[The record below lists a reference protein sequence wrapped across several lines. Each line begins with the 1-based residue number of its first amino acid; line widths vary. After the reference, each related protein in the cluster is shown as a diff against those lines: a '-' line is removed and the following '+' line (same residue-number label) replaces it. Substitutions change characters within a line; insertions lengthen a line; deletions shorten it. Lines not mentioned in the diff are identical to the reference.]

1 MYIKIILF
9 VSHSNK
15 QHITGVPNQN
25 ENINDQ
31 ILEDPAGLGYT
42 CTLCGKGFGANRNH
56 CRSYIK
62 NYHNQ
67 STTMLA
73 CDICKKC
80 YKNKDSLRHHQR
92 TTHGLY
98 QH

>member
-1 MYIKIILF
+1 MLIP
-9 VSHSNK
+9 
-15 QHITGVPNQN
+15 GVPNQN

-31 ILEDPAGLGYT
+31 ILEDPAGLGHT
-42 CTLCGKGFGANRNH
+42 CALCGKGFGANRNH
-56 CRSYIK
+56 CRRHIK

-67 STTMLA
+67 SSTMLA
-73 CDICKKC
+73 CDICQKC